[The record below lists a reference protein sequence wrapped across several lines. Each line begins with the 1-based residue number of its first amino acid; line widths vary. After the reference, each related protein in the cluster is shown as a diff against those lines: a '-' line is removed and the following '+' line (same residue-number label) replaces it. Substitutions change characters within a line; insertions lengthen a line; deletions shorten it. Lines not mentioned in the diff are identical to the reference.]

1 MIMSELIETSSVL
14 GIKIDTHTTK
24 LFLFDIVNG
33 KYHLL
38 ATSESDSTHKEPYND
53 LREGLFKAIDQL
65 QRITGRFLLDN
76 EMNLIIPSQTDGN
89 GVDQIAI
96 SFGFLD
102 SVSIITA
109 GLLDSVSIESL
120 SKITQSTHFNHVD
133 QISLNDSRKMDEI
146 LTSVINNNP
155 DMILISGGTENGAN
169 KSVLRMVEIILFC
182 IKHLPK
188 EKFPELIYAGNSSIS
203 NKVQEMVSNLTN
215 LTISEN
221 IRPAIENENLRPAL
235 NSLNEINNQIL
246 QKKIPGFEFIT
257 SVARSTPVPYSQ
269 SIGTMTNFLSKL
281 SSEKNSNILV
291 IDLNQETIIIAG
303 TNQGNL
309 KLNVEK
315 NFFHNDPDKY
325 LAETNIKNIVKWLYK
340 EIDFEEV
347 NNYLWAK
354 SIRPDTIPVDDK
366 ALAIELSMLN
376 ALVRR
381 SFQNFQRESGFSQE
395 NFNQIV
401 INGDYFSKYENPSEL
416 TLILLDTIQPKGIT
430 NLFLD
435 QHGILPILGSIAVD
449 NPLLPI
455 QILEGQAITLLA
467 KVFYVQSKAK
477 YDTPILKIKIEYK
490 DGTFLEEQIIKES
503 ITKLPV
509 TPGQFVKIFFEPMG
523 NIHLSQ
529 FGKNIEKGLI
539 VQGGLCGVIFDTRT
553 RPIQLPKKSSERI
566 ELIKKWRKNMDL

>member
-1 MIMSELIETSSVL
+1 MSELIETSSVL

-246 QKKIPGFEFIT
+246 QKKIPGFEF
-257 SVARSTPVPYSQ
+257 
-269 SIGTMTNFLSKL
+269 
-281 SSEKNSNILV
+281 
-291 IDLNQETIIIAG
+291 
-303 TNQGNL
+303 
-309 KLNVEK
+309 
-315 NFFHNDPDKY
+315 
-325 LAETNIKNIVKWLYK
+325 
-340 EIDFEEV
+340 
-347 NNYLWAK
+347 
-354 SIRPDTIPVDDK
+354 
-366 ALAIELSMLN
+366 
-376 ALVRR
+376 
-381 SFQNFQRESGFSQE
+381 
-395 NFNQIV
+395 
-401 INGDYFSKYENPSEL
+401 
-416 TLILLDTIQPKGIT
+416 
-430 NLFLD
+430 
-435 QHGILPILGSIAVD
+435 
-449 NPLLPI
+449 
-455 QILEGQAITLLA
+455 
-467 KVFYVQSKAK
+467 
-477 YDTPILKIKIEYK
+477 
-490 DGTFLEEQIIKES
+490 
-503 ITKLPV
+503 
-509 TPGQFVKIFFEPMG
+509 
-523 NIHLSQ
+523 
-529 FGKNIEKGLI
+529 
-539 VQGGLCGVIFDTRT
+539 
-553 RPIQLPKKSSERI
+553 
-566 ELIKKWRKNMDL
+566 

>member
-1 MIMSELIETSSVL
+1 MSELIETSSVL
-14 GIKIDTHTTK
+14 GIKIDAHTTK

-65 QRITGRFLLDN
+65 QRITGRYLLDN
-76 EMNLIIPSQTDGN
+76 EMNLIIPSQPDGN

-120 SKITQSTHFNHVD
+120 SKVIQSTHLKHLD

-146 LTSVINNNP
+146 LTSVINNRP
-155 DMILISGGTENGAN
+155 DMIMISGGTENGAN
-169 KSVLRMVEIILFC
+169 KSVLRMVDIILFC

-188 EKFPELIYAGNSSIS
+188 EKFPELIYAGNSTIS
-203 NKVQEMVSNLTN
+203 NKVQEMVSNLIN
-215 LTISEN
+215 LTISDN
-221 IRPAIENENLRPAL
+221 IRPTIENENLRPAL

-246 QKKIPGFEFIT
+246 QKKIHGFDFI
-257 SVARSTPVPYSQ
+257 SLVARSTPVPYSQ

-303 TNQGNL
+303 SNQGNL
-309 KLNVEK
+309 KLNVGK
-315 NFFHNDPDKY
+315 NSFQNDPDKY
-325 LAETNIKNIVKWLYK
+325 LAETDIKSIIQWLNK
-340 EIDFEEV
+340 EIDSEDV
-347 NNYLWAK
+347 NNYIWAK

-366 ALAIELSMLN
+366 ELAIELSMLN
-376 ALVRR
+376 ALVRK
-381 SFQNFQRESGFSQE
+381 SYQNFQRETGFSQE
-395 NFNQIV
+395 IFSQIV

-416 TLILLDTIQPKGIT
+416 TLILLDSIQPKGIT

-467 KVFYVQSKAK
+467 KVFSVQSKAK
-477 YDTPILKIKIEYK
+477 NDTPILKIKIEYK
-490 DGTFLEEQIIKES
+490 DGTFLEEQIIKGS

-509 TPGQFVKIFFEPMG
+509 TPGQFVKIFFDPIG
-523 NIHLSQ
+523 NIDLSQ
-529 FGKNIEKGLI
+529 FGKNIEKGLV

-553 RPIQLPKKSSERI
+553 RPISLPKKTSERI
-566 ELIKKWRKNMDL
+566 DLIKKWRKNLNL